1 MSDRVIRDEL
11 LTSERYWAVSN
22 EAKLLYIHLI
32 LNVDDTARFSG
43 KNFTLRTSCFP
54 GQAMEAAHMER
65 MLDELQNNDLIRL
78 YVVDGERY
86 VFVPR
91 FKQRLRFINSRFP
104 EPPNEINDLV
114 IKKSDS
120 SQTKDRLEYDSR
132 PLKLREE
139 KRREELH
146 MQPSVAK
153 VKANHL
159 PKDYRFD
166 EFWDAF
172 ADKRGKEPAK
182 EAWSKLNHSDQ
193 LVDEIIAGA
202 KRYVEYRKDMDR
214 KKWKM
219 PQGWLNDKRWE
230 DEIITETPV
239 DNFMTGAV

>member
-1 MSDRVIRDEL
+1 MSDRIIRDEL

-86 VFVPR
+86 VFIPR

-120 SQTKDRLEYDSR
+120 SQPKDRPEHDSR

-139 KRREELH
+139 KRREELLE
-146 MQPSVAK
+146 QPSVAK
-153 VKANHL
+153 TKGNRLAKDWKPSNEMLVFCKTNRPDLDPMIVADSFRDYWLSQPGAKGVKL
-159 PKDYRFD
+159 D
-166 EFWDAF
+166 WDATWRNWVRNQ
-172 ADKRGKEPAK
+172 K
-182 EAWSKLNHSDQ
+182 
-193 LVDEIIAGA
+193 
-202 KRYVEYRKDMDR
+202 
-214 KKWKM
+214 
-219 PQGWLNDKRWE
+219 QGYKQ
-230 DEIITETPV
+230 TGFSV

>member
-1 MSDRVIRDEL
+1 MSDRIIRDEL

-120 SQTKDRLEYDSR
+120 SQTQDIPKHDSR
-132 PLKLREE
+132 PPKLREE
-139 KRREELH
+139 KRREELLE
-146 MQPSVAK
+146 QPSVAK
-153 VKANHL
+153 TKGNRL
-159 PKDYRFD
+159 PKEWKPNDAMLAFCKTCRPDLDPLVVADSFRDYWLSQPGSKGVKLD
-166 EFWDAF
+166 WDATWRNWVRNQ
-172 ADKRGKEPAK
+172 KQ
-182 EAWSKLNHSDQ
+182 SYKLYGFS
-193 LVDEIIAGA
+193 
-202 KRYVEYRKDMDR
+202 
-214 KKWKM
+214 
-219 PQGWLNDKRWE
+219 
-230 DEIITETPV
+230 V
-239 DNFMTGAV
+239 DNFMTGAI